1 MNRLSLLNLELFVKF
16 LINRDGK
23 EMTIQVKVSK
33 RSISSNIQ
41 NQDSNIQNISNDS
54 NQSVEDNV
62 LKEI

>member
-1 MNRLSLLNLELFVKF
+1 MKF

-23 EMTIQVKVSK
+23 EMTIQVKVSR

-41 NQDSNIQNISNDS
+41 NQDSNIQNMSNDS

-62 LKEI
+62 LKETNNSGSF

>member
-1 MNRLSLLNLELFVKF
+1 MKF

-41 NQDSNIQNISNDS
+41 NQDSNIQNMSKDS

-62 LKEI
+62 LRENNSSDSFQLRNF